1 MEIVSTNLGEAKTV
15 EWNGKNIQTGIYKYP
30 THEPLL
36 LENTDVAKDAVIDRK
51 HHGGLH
57 KACYVFSTEHYPFWK
72 EKYPN
77 LDWQWGMF
85 GENLTVTQLDETKT
99 YIGNIYNVG
108 QAVVQI
114 SEPRQPCFKLGIR
127 FKDQNII
134 KEFLSHSGSGTY
146 LRIIKKGIVKVGDVF
161 ELKEE
166 ADIPLTIYDY
176 YRLATNQTKSK
187 TIMELASLSKGLR
200 ADKQLFYKNKLTK

>member
-30 THEPLL
+30 THEALL
-36 LENTDVAKDAVIDRK
+36 LENTDVANDAVIDRK
-51 HHGGLH
+51 HHGGKD

-77 LDWQWGMF
+77 LNWQWGMF

-99 YIGNIYNVG
+99 YIGNIYEVG

-134 KEFLSHSGSGTY
+134 KEFLAHSGSGTY
-146 LRIIKKGIVKVGDVF
+146 LRILKEGSVKVGDVF

-166 ADIPLTIYDY
+166 ARIPLTIYDY

-187 TIMELASLSKGLR
+187 AIMELASLSKGLR
-200 ADKQLFYKNKLTK
+200 TEKQLFYKNKLAK